1 MTTGRLHGVNTH
13 DCGRKKCV
21 VFRGVRQMGRR
32 AAAGATLCR
41 MVGMASSK
49 VHQSRDLKK
58 VSRSELGLCLEKERP
73 VGSRGGCMQSPR
85 RDLAQPVCVRNSRE
99 AGMERA
105 SVCG

>member
-1 MTTGRLHGVNTH
+1 M
-13 DCGRKKCV
+13 
-21 VFRGVRQMGRR
+21 FRGVRQMGRR

-85 RDLAQPVCVRNSRE
+85 RDLAQPVCVRNSKE